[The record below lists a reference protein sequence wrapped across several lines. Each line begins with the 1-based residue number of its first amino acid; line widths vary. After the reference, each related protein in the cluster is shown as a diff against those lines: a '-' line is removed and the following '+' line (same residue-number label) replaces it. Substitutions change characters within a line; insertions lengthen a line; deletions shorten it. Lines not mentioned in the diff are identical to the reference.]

1 MDHDDRLA
9 TNLDETDVAILGQVE
24 RNSDV
29 NLEQLS
35 ETLDLSK
42 SAIHYR
48 LNKLKDNGVIASIS
62 ADVNPI
68 ALGLNMMMITEVTV
82 SHETGYAENIGE
94 ALVEIN
100 GVTQVYYTMGDVD
113 FVVISRVQNR
123 EQMNTL
129 IDSIVDIDGV
139 NETSSRFV
147 MKEMKTGSETVTNM
161 SEEMIQQVLDGQ

>member
-1 MDHDDRLA
+1 MDHDNRFA
-9 TNLDETDVAILGQVE
+9 TNLDETDIALLDQVE
-24 RNSDV
+24 RNSDI

-48 LNKLKDNGVIASIS
+48 LNKLKDNNVITSVS
-62 ADVNPI
+62 ADVNP
-68 ALGLNMMMITEVTV
+68 LSVGLNMMMITDVTV
-82 SHETGYAENIGE
+82 SHETGYAESIGE
-94 ALVEIN
+94 ALIEID
-100 GVTQVYYTMGDVD
+100 GITQVYYTMGDVD

-139 NETSSRFV
+139 DETSSRFV
-147 MKEMKTGSETVTNM
+147 MKEMKTGSETVANM
-161 SEEMIQQVLDGQ
+161 SREMIQRVLRG